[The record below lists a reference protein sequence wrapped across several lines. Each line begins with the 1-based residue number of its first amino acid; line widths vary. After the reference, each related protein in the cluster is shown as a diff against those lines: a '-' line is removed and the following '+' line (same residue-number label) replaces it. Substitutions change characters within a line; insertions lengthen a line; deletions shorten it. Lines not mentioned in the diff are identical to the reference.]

1 MSYAIQRGSYI
12 HNLPNK
18 AFSETVMSQER
29 LRGSFEALVRA
40 KSVSEVVKNP
50 KITKAV
56 KCKAGV
62 TRNVTPFC

>member
-1 MSYAIQRGSYI
+1 MAKSTTEKVS
-12 HNLPNK
+12 LPFQERANK

-40 KSVSEVVKNP
+40 KSVSEAVKNP

-62 TRNVTPFC
+62 A

>member
-1 MSYAIQRGSYI
+1 MVKIYPRESSSSNA
-12 HNLPNK
+12 PNK

-40 KSVSEVVKNP
+40 KSVSEAVKNP

-62 TRNVTPFC
+62 A